1 MQKVFQ
7 FGEEVPGYDYRV
19 INERDAR
26 ASAGIMFLF
35 GIISFFS
42 FIMTRNLF
50 WAEVFS
56 LTFILEFA
64 IRVLINPLYAPYM
77 VLGSIMV
84 SNQHPDWVE
93 AAPKRFAWILGLGLG
108 LVMAYFIVFGI
119 LSPIRMLTC
128 VTCLILLFTESV
140 FGICLG
146 CMVYKKFNVD
156 LKNCPGGVCEAPPAK
171 RGSRVQKAAVLA
183 AFALIS
189 IGMYQTLK
197 VYKYN
202 NFQPKLSQ
210 VDKEDLEMMIEGVA
224 ADPMKFKTQ
233 SSETSAS
240 KTTVKTA
247 EKDCEVP
254 QWAVAMGHRDMWLEH
269 HGCK

>member
-1 MQKVFQ
+1 MANIFQ
-7 FGEEVPGYDYRV
+7 FGEKVPGYDYPV

-35 GIISFFS
+35 GIISLFS
-42 FIMTRNLF
+42 FILTHTLF

-77 VLGSIMV
+77 VLGALIV

-93 AAPKRFAWILGLGLG
+93 AAPKKFAWMLGLGLG

-128 VTCLILLFTESV
+128 VACLILLFTESV

-146 CMVYKKFNVD
+146 CLVYKRFNVD
-156 LKNCPGGVCEAPPAK
+156 LQNCPGGVCETPPAK
-171 RGSRVQKAAVLA
+171 RGNALQKVTVLVL
-183 AFALIS
+183 FALLSVGI
-189 IGMYQTLK
+189 YQTLK
-197 VYKYN
+197 IYKYH
-202 NFQPKLSQ
+202 NFQPQLSQ
-210 VDKEDLEMMIEGVA
+210 ADKENLEMMIEDVA
-224 ADPMKFKTQ
+224 DEAPAKPKLAVATPAHTIKND
-233 SSETSAS
+233 
-240 KTTVKTA
+240 
-247 EKDCEVP
+247 KDCTPP
-254 QWAVAMGHRDMWLEH
+254 QWAIAMGHKALWKEH
-269 HGCK
+269 HGCPQ

>member
-1 MQKVFQ
+1 MAKVFQ

-42 FIMTRNLF
+42 FIMTHNLF

-64 IRVLINPLYAPYM
+64 IRVLVNPLYAPYI
-77 VLGSIMV
+77 VLGSLFV

-93 AAPKRFAWILGLGLG
+93 AAPKKFAWILGLGLG
-108 LVMAYFIVFGI
+108 LVMAYFIVFGV

-128 VTCLILLFTESV
+128 VVCLVLLFTESV

-146 CMVYKKFNVD
+146 CMVYKRFNVD
-156 LKNCPGGVCEAPPAK
+156 LKNCPGGACETPPAK
-171 RGSRVQKAAVLA
+171 RGSALQKVAVLA
-183 AFALIS
+183 LFALLSVGI
-189 IGMYQTLK
+189 YQTLK
-197 VYKYN
+197 VYKYQ
-202 NFQPKLSQ
+202 NFQPQLSQ
-210 VDKEDLEMMIEGVA
+210 TDKEDLEMMIENVA
-224 ADPMKFKTQ
+224 DKAPVKQKLAAAASSSKAQAD
-233 SSETSAS
+233 
-240 KTTVKTA
+240 
-247 EKDCEVP
+247 KDCTVP
-254 QWAVAMGHRDMWLEH
+254 QWAIAMGHREMWKEH
-269 HGCK
+269 NGCK